1 VQIEANAGHFE
12 AARLLAERLSEDEFM
27 PDVTLTTLQSLK
39 QSGEKI
45 AMLTCYDATFAK
57 AACQAGVDV
66 LLVGDSLGMVLQGQD
81 STLPVSVAEMAYH
94 TASVKRGNQGA
105 LILVDLP
112 FMAYATNEQ
121 TLNNS
126 AALMQA
132 GAHMVKLEGA
142 AWLAE
147 PIRLLAERGVPVCA
161 HLGLT
166 PQAVNIL
173 GGYKV
178 QGRQEAQ
185 ARQMRADAMAL
196 EQAGAAMLLLE
207 CVPSEL
213 ATEISQA
220 VKIPVIGIGAGGDTD
235 GQVLVLHDMLG
246 LSLSGHVPKFVKN
259 FMSGQGSIADAL
271 AAYVKAVKDKS
282 FPAAEH
288 GFSA

>member
-1 VQIEANAGHFE
+1 
-12 AARLLAERLSEDEFM
+12 M
-27 PDVTLTTLQSLK
+27 PDTTISTLQGLK
-39 QSGEKI
+39 QKGEKI
-45 AMLTCYDATFAK
+45 AMLTAYDATFAQ

-66 LLVGDSLGMVLQGQD
+66 LLVGDSLGMVLQGHD
-81 STLPVSVAEMAYH
+81 STLPVSLADMAYH
-94 TASVKRGNQGA
+94 TAAVRRGNQGA
-105 LILVDLP
+105 LIVSDLP
-112 FMAYATNEQ
+112 FMAYATLEQ
-121 TLNNS
+121 TFASS

-132 GAHMVKLEGA
+132 GAHVVKLEGA

-166 PQAVNIL
+166 PQAVNVF

-178 QGRQEAQ
+178 QGRGDAA
-185 ARQMRADAMAL
+185 ARQLRADAMAL

-213 ATEISQA
+213 AAEISQS
-220 VKIPVIGIGAGGDTD
+220 VKIPVIGIGAGSATD

-246 LSLSGHVPKFVKN
+246 LSLTGRAPKFVKN
-259 FMSGQGSIADAL
+259 FMEGQPSIQAALDAYVQ
-271 AAYVKAVKDKS
+271 AVKAVS
-282 FPAAEH
+282 FPAEEH